1 MTAAKSQGSET
12 CELSRH
18 KTLFK
23 GRPEAGP
30 RFKHGKKDGLKK
42 IKYSSRGLFLLK
54 NGRGVPPIFYN
65 GQSQGTR
72 LATPFCLLFLLSKK
86 SY

>member
-23 GRPEAGP
+23 GTPEAGP

-42 IKYSSRGLFLLK
+42 IK
-54 NGRGVPPIFYN
+54 
-65 GQSQGTR
+65 
-72 LATPFCLLFLLSKK
+72 
-86 SY
+86 